1 VTELPDGSRLTYGGE
16 EFVFVELTE
25 YMSLSGALRIQ
36 AITDALAELN
46 LDGVI
51 DICPSNASYMLRV
64 DPDRCDPRSLH
75 EPICEQHHRFVDTAD
90 VVLDTEIL
98 EVPIFYNDPWSTE
111 TAMRF
116 RDRHQSST
124 ETDLEYISRINGFD
138 SIGDFISAHSG
149 NPFIVTFM
157 CFVPGNAE
165 SMQLVPED
173 MQLEAPKY
181 VRPRTDTPARALGHG
196 GAFAT
201 IYPARG
207 AGGYQLVGRAATPVF
222 DLAQELPDFST
233 DPVLA
238 KAGMIV
244 KYRPIDRDEYDAI
257 RKDVESATYR
267 YRRVPVEFGLAAFFD
282 DPLTYNK
289 SLLGELSRA

>member
-1 VTELPDGSRLTYGGE
+1 VSELPDGSRLSFGGE

-25 YMSLSGALRIQ
+25 HMTLTGALRIQ
-36 AITDALAELN
+36 AITDAFAELGI
-46 LDGVI
+46 DGII

-64 DPDRCDPRSLH
+64 DPDVCDPRSLR
-75 EPICEQHHRFVDTAD
+75 EPILDLHRRFGDVGD
-90 VVLDTEIL
+90 VVLTTEIL
-98 EVPIFYNDPWSTE
+98 EVPVFYNDPWSTE

-124 ETDLEYISRINGFD
+124 ETDLEYISRINGFS
-138 SIGDFISAHSG
+138 SIEDFIAAHSD

-165 SMQLVPED
+165 SMQLVPDE
-173 MQLEAPKY
+173 MQLQAPKY
-181 VRPRTDTPARALGHG
+181 VRPRTDTPERALGHG

-222 DLAQELPDFST
+222 DLAQQLPDFAD

-238 KAGMIV
+238 NAGMIV
-244 KYRPIDRDEYDAI
+244 KYRPIDHDEYDAI
-257 RKDVESATYR
+257 RAEVDRHTYR
-267 YRRVPVEFGLAAFFD
+267 YRRTPVEFSLASFFA
-282 DPLTYNK
+282 DPLSYNT
-289 SLLGELSRA
+289 SLLGELSHA

>member
-1 VTELPDGSRLTYGGE
+1 VTQLPDGSRLSFGAE

-36 AITDALAELN
+36 AITDGLTELN
-46 LDGVI
+46 LDGVV
-51 DICPSNASYMLRV
+51 DVCPSNASYMLRV
-64 DPDRCDPRSLH
+64 DPNRCDPRSLH
-75 EPICEQHHRFVDTAD
+75 DPILEQHRRFVDTTD
-90 VVLDTEIL
+90 VVLDTEVI

-124 ETDLEYISRINGFD
+124 ETDLEYITRINGFE
-138 SIGDFISAHSG
+138 SIGDFIGAHSV

-165 SMQLVPED
+165 SMQLVPDD

-181 VRPRTDTPARALGHG
+181 VRPRTDTPERALGHG

-222 DLAQELPDFST
+222 DLAQELPDFAT

-257 RKDVESATYR
+257 RKDVENATYR
-267 YRRVPVEFGLAAFFD
+267 YRRVPVQFSLAGFSD
-282 DPLTYNK
+282 DPLAYNE
-289 SLLGELSRA
+289 SLLDELSHA

>member
-1 VTELPDGSRLTYGGE
+1 MIQLPDGSRLSFGGE

-36 AITDALAELN
+36 AITDALAAFN
-46 LDGVI
+46 LDGIV

-75 EPICEQHHRFVDTAD
+75 DPICEQHRRFVDTTD

-98 EVPIFYNDPWSTE
+98 EVPIFYNDPWSNE

-138 SIGDFISAHSG
+138 SIGDFVSAHSG

-165 SMQLVPED
+165 SMQLVPDD

-181 VRPRTDTPARALGHG
+181 VRPRTDTPERALGHG

-222 DLAQELPDFST
+222 DLAQKLPDFAT

-238 KAGMIV
+238 KAGMVV
-244 KYRPIDRDEYDAI
+244 KYRPIDRDEYDEI

-267 YRRVPVEFGLAAFFD
+267 YRRISVEFGLAAFLD
-282 DPLTYNK
+282 DPLTYNE
-289 SLLGELSRA
+289 SLLSELGHA

>member
-1 VTELPDGSRLTYGGE
+1 MSELPDGSRLSFGGE

-25 YMSLSGALRIQ
+25 HMTLSGALRIQ
-36 AITDALAELN
+36 AITDGFAALGI
-46 LDGVI
+46 DGVI
-51 DICPSNASYMLRV
+51 DICPSNASYMVRV
-64 DPDRCDPRSLH
+64 DPDVCDPRSVR
-75 EPICEQHHRFVDTAD
+75 EPILDLHRRFGDVGD
-90 VVLDTEIL
+90 VVLNTEIL
-98 EVPIFYNDPWSTE
+98 EVPVFYNDPWSTE

-124 ETDLEYISRINGFD
+124 ETDLEYISRINGFT
-138 SIGDFISAHSG
+138 SLQDFIAAHSG

-165 SMQLVPED
+165 SMQLVPDE
-173 MQLEAPKY
+173 MQLQAPKY
-181 VRPRTDTPARALGHG
+181 VRPRTDTPERALGHG

-222 DLAQELPDFST
+222 DLAQKLPDFAD

-238 KAGMIV
+238 NAGMIV
-244 KYRPIDRDEYDAI
+244 KYRPIGHEEYDAI
-257 RKDVESATYR
+257 RAEVDRHTYR
-267 YRRVPVEFGLAAFFD
+267 YRRTPVEFALASFFE
-282 DPLTYNK
+282 DPLSYNA
-289 SLLGELSRA
+289 SLLSELTHA

>member
-1 VTELPDGSRLTYGGE
+1 MIELADGSRITFGGE

-25 YMSLSGALRIQ
+25 HMSLSGALRIQ
-36 AITDALAELN
+36 AITDALAELGI
-46 LDGVI
+46 DGIV
-51 DICPSNASYMLRV
+51 DICPSNASYMLRL

-75 EPICEQHHRFVDTAD
+75 EPIVGLHRRFGDSTD
-90 VVLDTEIL
+90 VVLSTEVI

-116 RDRHQSST
+116 RDRHQSAT
-124 ETDLEYISRINGFD
+124 ETDLEYISRINGFG
-138 SIGDFISAHSG
+138 SIDDFITAHSG

-165 SMQLVPED
+165 SMQLVPD
-173 MQLEAPKY
+173 HMQLQAPKY
-181 VRPRTDTPARALGHG
+181 VRPRTDTPERALGHG

-222 DLAQELPDFST
+222 DLGQELPDFAD

-244 KYRPIDRDEYDAI
+244 KYRPIQRDEYDAI
-257 RKDVESATYR
+257 RDEVDRRSYH
-267 YRRVPVEFGLAAFFD
+267 YRRAPIEFGLAGFFE
-282 DPLTYNK
+282 DPLSYNA
-289 SLLGELSRA
+289 SLLRELTHA

>member
-1 VTELPDGSRLTYGGE
+1 MTDLPDGSRMSYGGE

-36 AITDALAELN
+36 AMTDALAELGI
-46 LDGVI
+46 DGVI

-64 DPDRCDPRSLH
+64 DPDRCDPRSLR
-75 EPICEQHHRFVDTAD
+75 EPIVDLHRRFVDSTD
-90 VVLDTEIL
+90 VVLSTEIL
-98 EVPIFYNDPWSTE
+98 EVPVFYNDPWSTE

-124 ETDLEYISRINGFD
+124 ETDLEYISRVNGFG
-138 SIGDFISAHSG
+138 SIEEFIAAHSG

-165 SMQLVPED
+165 SMQLVPDD
-173 MQLEAPKY
+173 MQLQAPKY
-181 VRPRTDTPARALGHG
+181 VRPRTDTPERALGHG

-222 DLAQELPDFST
+222 DLAQQLPDFVD

-244 KYRPIDRDEYDAI
+244 KYRPIDSDEYDAI
-257 RKDVESATYR
+257 RHDVADCSYR
-267 YRRVPVEFGLAAFFD
+267 YRRVPTEFGLARFFD
-282 DPLTYNK
+282 DPLAYNAA
-289 SLLGELSRA
+289 LLGELDHA

>member
-1 VTELPDGSRLTYGGE
+1 MNELPDGSRLSFGGE

-25 YMSLSGALRIQ
+25 HMTLSGALRIQ
-36 AITDALAELN
+36 AITDAFSELGI
-46 LDGVI
+46 DGII

-64 DPDRCDPRSLH
+64 DPDRCDPRSLRQ
-75 EPICEQHHRFVDTAD
+75 PIVDLHRRLGGAD
-90 VVLDTEIL
+90 AVVLNTEIV
-98 EVPIFYNDPWSTE
+98 EVPIFYGDPWSTE

-124 ETDLEYISRINGFD
+124 ETDLEYISRINGFATTD
-138 SIGDFISAHSG
+138 DFVVAHST

-165 SMQLVPED
+165 SMQLVPDD
-173 MQLEAPKY
+173 MQLQAPKY
-181 VRPRTDTPARALGHG
+181 VRPRTDTPERALGHG

-222 DLAQELPDFST
+222 DLAQELPDFAD

-244 KYRPIDRDEYDAI
+244 KYRRIGHEEYDSV
-257 RKDVESATYR
+257 RSEVDSRTYR
-267 YRRVPVEFGLAAFFD
+267 YRRAPVDFALSEFFS
-282 DPLTYNK
+282 DPLSYNA
-289 SLLGELSRA
+289 SLLDELAHA

>member
-1 VTELPDGSRLTYGGE
+1 MSYGGE

-36 AITDALAELN
+36 AITDGLAEIN
-46 LDGVI
+46 LDGVV

-64 DPDRCDPRSLH
+64 DPNRCDPRSLY
-75 EPICEQHHRFVDTAD
+75 EPILEQHRRFVDTTD

-98 EVPIFYNDPWSTE
+98 EVPVLYNDPWSTE

-124 ETDLEYISRINGFD
+124 ETDLEYISRINGFE
-138 SIGDFISAHSG
+138 SIEDFISAHSG

-165 SMQLVPED
+165 SMQLVPDD

-181 VRPRTDTPARALGHG
+181 VRPRTDTPERALGHG

-238 KAGMIV
+238 RAGMII

-257 RKDVESATYR
+257 RKDVENTAYH
-267 YRRVPVEFGLAAFFD
+267 YRRVPVEFSLAGFLD
-282 DPLTYNK
+282 DPLAYDK
-289 SLLGELSRA
+289 SLLNELSHA

>member
-1 VTELPDGSRLTYGGE
+1 MNELPDGSRMSFGGE

-36 AITDALAELN
+36 AITAGLAEIN
-46 LDGVI
+46 LDGVV

-64 DPDRCDPRSLH
+64 DPNRCDPRSLH
-75 EPICEQHHRFVDTAD
+75 EPILEQHRRFVDTTD

-98 EVPIFYNDPWSTE
+98 EVPVLYNDPWSTE

-124 ETDLEYISRINGFD
+124 ETDLEYISRINGFE
-138 SIGDFISAHSG
+138 SIEDFISAHSG

-165 SMQLVPED
+165 SMQLVPDD

-181 VRPRTDTPARALGHG
+181 VRPRTDTPERALGHG

-257 RKDVESATYR
+257 RKDVENTAYR
-267 YRRVPVEFGLAAFFD
+267 YRRVPVEFSLAGFFD
-282 DPLTYNK
+282 DPLAYDR
-289 SLLGELSRA
+289 SLLNELSHA

>member
-1 VTELPDGSRLTYGGE
+1 VIQLPDGSRLSFGGE

-36 AITDALAELN
+36 AITDGLAELN
-46 LDGVI
+46 LDGVV

-64 DPDRCDPRSLH
+64 DPGRCDPRSLH
-75 EPICEQHHRFVDTAD
+75 EPICEQHRRFVDTTD

-98 EVPIFYNDPWSTE
+98 EVPVFYNDPWSNE

-138 SIGDFISAHSG
+138 SIGDFVSAHSG

-165 SMQLVPED
+165 SMQLVPDD

-181 VRPRTDTPARALGHG
+181 VRPRTDTPERALGHG

-222 DLAQELPDFST
+222 DLSQRLHDFAT

-238 KAGMIV
+238 KAGMVV

-257 RKDVESATYR
+257 RKDVENGTYR
-267 YRRVPVEFGLAAFFD
+267 YRRTSVEFGLAAFLD
-282 DPLTYNK
+282 DPLAYNK
-289 SLLGELSRA
+289 SLLNELSHA

>member
-1 VTELPDGSRLTYGGE
+1 MTELPDGSRLSYGGE

-25 YMSLSGALRIQ
+25 HMSLSGALRIQ
-36 AITDALAELN
+36 AITDAMADLGI
-46 LDGVI
+46 DGVT

-64 DPDRCDPRSLH
+64 DPDRCDPRSLR
-75 EPICEQHHRFVDTAD
+75 EPIVDLHRRFVDTTD
-90 VVLDTEIL
+90 VVLSTEII

-124 ETDLEYISRINGFD
+124 ETDLEYISRVNGFT
-138 SIGDFISAHSG
+138 SIDDFIAAHSG

-165 SMQLVPED
+165 SMQLVPDE
-173 MQLEAPKY
+173 MQLQAPKY
-181 VRPRTDTPARALGHG
+181 LRPRTDTPERALGHG

-222 DLAQELPDFST
+222 DLAQRLPDFAD

-244 KYRPIDRDEYDAI
+244 KYRPIDGDEYDAI
-257 RKDVESATYR
+257 RRDVENCSYR
-267 YRRVPVEFGLAAFFD
+267 YQRVSTEFELARFFD
-282 DPLTYNK
+282 DPLTYNA
-289 SLLGELSRA
+289 SLLSELTHA

>member
-1 VTELPDGSRLTYGGE
+1 MNELPDGSRMSFGGE

-36 AITDALAELN
+36 AITAGLAEIN
-46 LDGVI
+46 LDGVV

-64 DPDRCDPRSLH
+64 DPNRCDPRSLH
-75 EPICEQHHRFVDTAD
+75 EPVLEQHRRFVDTTD

-98 EVPIFYNDPWSTE
+98 EVPVLYNDPWSTE

-124 ETDLEYISRINGFD
+124 ETDLEYISRINGFE
-138 SIGDFISAHSG
+138 SIEDFISAHSG

-165 SMQLVPED
+165 SMQLVPDD

-181 VRPRTDTPARALGHG
+181 VRPRTDTPERALGHG

-257 RKDVESATYR
+257 RKDVENTAYR
-267 YRRVPVEFGLAAFFD
+267 YRRVPVEFSLAGFFD
-282 DPLTYNK
+282 DPLAYDR
-289 SLLGELSRA
+289 SLLNELSHA

>member
-1 VTELPDGSRLTYGGE
+1 VIQLADGSRLSFGGE

-36 AITDALAELN
+36 AITDGLTELD

-51 DICPSNASYMLRV
+51 DICPSNASYLLRV
-64 DPDRCDPRSLH
+64 DPGRCDPRSLH
-75 EPICEQHHRFVDTAD
+75 DPIVEQHRRFVDTTD
-90 VVLDTEIL
+90 VVLDTEII
-98 EVPIFYNDPWSTE
+98 EVPIFYNDPWSNE

-138 SIGDFISAHSG
+138 SIGDFVAAHSG

-165 SMQLVPED
+165 SMQLVPDD

-181 VRPRTDTPARALGHG
+181 VRPRTDTPERALGHG

-222 DLAQELPDFST
+222 DLSQKLPDFAT

-238 KAGMIV
+238 RAGMVV
-244 KYRPIDRDEYDAI
+244 KYRPIDQDEYDTI
-257 RKDVESATYR
+257 RKDVESGTYR
-267 YRRVPVEFGLAAFFD
+267 YRRVPIEFGLTAFLD
-282 DPLTYNK
+282 DPLTYNS
-289 SLLGELSRA
+289 SLLRELSHA

>member
-1 VTELPDGSRLTYGGE
+1 MTELPDGSRLSYGGE

-25 YMSLSGALRIQ
+25 HMSLSGALRIQ
-36 AITDALAELN
+36 AMTDALADLGI
-46 LDGVI
+46 DGVT
-51 DICPSNASYMLRV
+51 DICPSNASYMVRV
-64 DPDRCDPRSLH
+64 DPDRCDPRSLR
-75 EPICEQHHRFVDTAD
+75 EPIVDLHRRFVDTTD
-90 VVLDTEIL
+90 VVLSTEII

-124 ETDLEYISRINGFD
+124 ENDLEYISRVNDFT
-138 SIGDFISAHSG
+138 SIDDFIAAHSG

-165 SMQLVPED
+165 SMQLVPDE
-173 MQLEAPKY
+173 MQLQAPKY
-181 VRPRTDTPARALGHG
+181 VRPRTDTPERALGHG

-222 DLAQELPDFST
+222 DLAQRLPDFAD

-244 KYRPIDRDEYDAI
+244 KYRPIDGDEYDAI
-257 RKDVESATYR
+257 RRDVEDYSYR
-267 YRRVPVEFGLAAFFD
+267 YRRVPTEFGLARFFD
-282 DPLTYNK
+282 DPLTYNA
-289 SLLGELSRA
+289 SLLSELNHA

>member
-1 VTELPDGSRLTYGGE
+1 VNELPDGSRMSFGGE

-36 AITDALAELN
+36 AITAGLAEIN
-46 LDGVI
+46 LDGVV

-64 DPDRCDPRSLH
+64 DPNRCDPRSLH
-75 EPICEQHHRFVDTAD
+75 EPILEQHRRFVDTTD

-98 EVPIFYNDPWSTE
+98 EVPVLYNDPWSTE

-124 ETDLEYISRINGFD
+124 ETDLEYISRINGFE
-138 SIGDFISAHSG
+138 SIEDFISAHSG

-165 SMQLVPED
+165 SMQLVPDD

-181 VRPRTDTPARALGHG
+181 VRPRTDTPERALGHG

-257 RKDVESATYR
+257 RKDVENTAYR
-267 YRRVPVEFGLAAFFD
+267 YRRVPVEFSLAGFFD
-282 DPLTYNK
+282 DPLAYDR
-289 SLLGELSRA
+289 SLLNELSHA

>member
-1 VTELPDGSRLTYGGE
+1 VTELPDGSRLSFGAE

-25 YMSLSGALRIQ
+25 HMSLSGALRIQ
-36 AITDALAELN
+36 AITDALADLDI
-46 LDGVI
+46 DGVV

-64 DPDRCDPRSLH
+64 EPDRCDPRSLS
-75 EPICEQHHRFVDTAD
+75 EPILEQHRRFVDTTD

-116 RDRHQSST
+116 RDRHQSRT
-124 ETDLEYISRINGFD
+124 ETDLEYISRINGFE
-138 SIGDFISAHSG
+138 SIGDFVLAHSG

-165 SMQLVPED
+165 SMQLVPD
-173 MQLEAPKY
+173 AMQLEAPKY
-181 VRPRTDTPARALGHG
+181 VRPRTDTPERALGHG

-222 DLAQELPDFST
+222 DLAQRLPDFAD

-238 KAGMIV
+238 RAGMIV
-244 KYRPIDRDEYDAI
+244 KYRPIDQDEYDAV
-257 RKDVESATYR
+257 RAEVERGTYR

-282 DPLTYNK
+282 DPLAYNG
-289 SLLGELSRA
+289 SLLDELSHA

>member
-1 VTELPDGSRLTYGGE
+1 MTELADGSRLSFGGE

-25 YMSLSGALRIQ
+25 HMSLSGALRIQ
-36 AITDALAELN
+36 AITDALSGLGI
-46 LDGVI
+46 DGII
-51 DICPSNASYMLRV
+51 DICPSNASYMLRI

-75 EPICEQHHRFVDTAD
+75 EPIRDLHGRLGDAGD
-90 VVLDTEIL
+90 VVLNTEIL
-98 EVPIFYNDPWSTE
+98 EVPIFYDDPWSTE
-111 TAMRF
+111 VAMRF

-124 ETDLEYISRINGFD
+124 ENDLQYISRVNGFG
-138 SIGDFISAHSG
+138 STGDFIAAHSN

-165 SMQLVPED
+165 SMQLVPDD
-173 MQLEAPKY
+173 MQLQAPKY
-181 VRPRTDTPARALGHG
+181 VRPRTDTPERALGHG

-222 DLAQELPDFST
+222 DLAQELPDFAD

-244 KYRPIDRDEYDAI
+244 KYRPIGRGEYESIRDEVK
-257 RKDVESATYR
+257 RRSYR
-267 YRRVPVEFGLAAFFD
+267 YRRVPVDFALAEFFD
-282 DPLTYNK
+282 DPLSYNA
-289 SLLGELSRA
+289 SLLNELADA

>member
-1 VTELPDGSRLTYGGE
+1 MIELPDGSRLSFGGE

-25 YMSLSGALRIQ
+25 HMSLSGALRIQ
-36 AITDALAELN
+36 AITDALAELDV
-46 LDGVI
+46 DGIV
-51 DICPSNASYMLRV
+51 DVCPSNASYMVRV

-75 EPICEQHHRFVDTAD
+75 DPILDLHRRFVDTTD
-90 VVLDTEIL
+90 VVLSTEIL
-98 EVPIFYNDPWSTE
+98 EVPIFYDDPWSTE

-116 RDRHQSST
+116 RDRHQSSS
-124 ETDLEYISRINGFD
+124 ENDLEYISRVNGFTTTE
-138 SIGDFISAHSG
+138 DFVAAHSR

-165 SMQLVPED
+165 SMQLVPDD
-173 MQLEAPKY
+173 MQLQAPKY
-181 VRPRTDTPARALGHG
+181 VRPRTDTPERALGHG

-207 AGGYQLVGRAATPVF
+207 AGGYQLIGRAAAPVF
-222 DLAQELPDFST
+222 DLSQTLPDFAD

-244 KYRPIDRDEYDAI
+244 KYRRIDHGEYDAI
-257 RKDVESATYR
+257 RDEVDRGVYR
-267 YRRVPVEFGLAAFFD
+267 YRRIPVEFGLAAFFE
-282 DPLTYNK
+282 DPLSYNA
-289 SLLGELSRA
+289 SLLGELTHA